1 MIRIRFKKKDKDYR
15 YATADIRYETDN
27 SESTT
32 YATESRSQVV
42 YRETPK
48 MRLLKKQEVEKIVK
62 DLRQRLLGLGFRAR
76 VKIKGSGLILNYL
89 RLREAKPYTEPYQNS
104 NYRIRDEFG
113 IVWIDDMRD
122 RKAKT
127 KKARKL
133 NFLQYREWQAF
144 KDSMYNL
151 ASAHSLRGSCKVGS
165 KRAYRF

>member
-1 MIRIRFKKKDKDYR
+1 MVRIRFKKKDEKAKYVEAEMHDY
-15 YATADIRYETDN
+15 DN
-27 SESTT
+27 GTSTNTT
-32 YATESRSQVV
+32 YVPENQPVV
-42 YRETPK
+42 YNEPPK

>member
-1 MIRIRFKKKDKDYR
+1 MVKIRFKKKDTEYR
-15 YATADIRYETDN
+15 YATAEMKTYNYGTSTD
-27 SESTT
+27 TT
-32 YATESRSQVV
+32 SSDEQRSVV
-42 YRETPK
+42 YHETPK
-48 MRLLKKQEVEKIVK
+48 FRLLKKQEMEKVVK